1 MAYKVWQSA
10 VINRHLKS
18 SPSFRLHFVLKYFRF
33 ERGGAFSIGYFQNC
47 KKINFSI
54 FGKVFRDVLS
64 TVSTIPIDETFRY
77 FKFIFVKT
85 FTSIIFGTIAFS
97 KGGGK
102 EIGKKSAMTSK
113 WK

>member
-1 MAYKVWQSA
+1 M
-10 VINRHLKS
+10 
-18 SPSFRLHFVLKYFRF
+18 
-33 ERGGAFSIGYFQNC
+33 
-47 KKINFSI
+47 
-54 FGKVFRDVLS
+54 LS

-85 FTSIIFGTIAFS
+85 FRSIIFGTIAFS
-97 KGGGK
+97 KSEGGGK

>member
-1 MAYKVWQSA
+1 M
-10 VINRHLKS
+10 
-18 SPSFRLHFVLKYFRF
+18 
-33 ERGGAFSIGYFQNC
+33 
-47 KKINFSI
+47 
-54 FGKVFRDVLS
+54 LS

-85 FTSIIFGTIAFS
+85 FTSIIFGTIDFQNP

>member
-1 MAYKVWQSA
+1 M
-10 VINRHLKS
+10 
-18 SPSFRLHFVLKYFRF
+18 
-33 ERGGAFSIGYFQNC
+33 
-47 KKINFSI
+47 
-54 FGKVFRDVLS
+54 FRDVLS

-77 FKFIFVKT
+77 FKFIFGINYLKT

-97 KGGGK
+97 KSEGGGK

>member
-1 MAYKVWQSA
+1 M
-10 VINRHLKS
+10 
-18 SPSFRLHFVLKYFRF
+18 
-33 ERGGAFSIGYFQNC
+33 
-47 KKINFSI
+47 
-54 FGKVFRDVLS
+54 LS

-97 KGGGK
+97 KSEGGGK

>member
-1 MAYKVWQSA
+1 M
-10 VINRHLKS
+10 
-18 SPSFRLHFVLKYFRF
+18 
-33 ERGGAFSIGYFQNC
+33 
-47 KKINFSI
+47 
-54 FGKVFRDVLS
+54 LS

-77 FKFIFVKT
+77 FKFIFGINYLKT

-97 KGGGK
+97 KSEGGGK